1 MDLGVIITSVI
12 FIILVSLPFLIINR
26 QRKKKEKQ
34 LLQSLKDAAN
44 HHQCTLTK
52 VELCGNYAIGMDE
65 KKDFVFFKNKSD
77 QKENV
82 QFIDLGLV
90 ESCELTNTE
99 RKIKTNDGAYQVV
112 DQLYLSFTPWAG
124 NGSNIKWVFFHTD
137 SHMQLNG
144 ELQSVE
150 KWSKLIKERLK
161 SKAQ

>member
-44 HHQCTLTK
+44 QQQCTLTK
-52 VELCGNYAIGMDE
+52 VDLCGNYAIGIDE
-65 KKDFVFFKNKSD
+65 SKDFVFFKNKSD

-90 ESCELTNTE
+90 ESCEMTNTE
-99 RKIKTNDGAYQVV
+99 RKIKTIDNAYQVI
-112 DQLYLSFTPWAG
+112 DQLYLSIVPKAG
-124 NGSNIKWVFFHTD
+124 NGSNSKWVFYDTD

-144 ELQSVE
+144 ELQSIE
-150 KWSKLIKERLK
+150 KWSRLIKNKLK
-161 SKAQ
+161 SKK